1 MRKEAHLPESA
12 CITQRGD
19 LMNHPREL
27 FLPWNGM
34 LAYPT
39 AGEWMP
45 TRLGKAWPPWRQRP
59 GHDLSRVR
67 SRKRFS
73 TISYRRRP
81 CHRGCLLDTWLGT
94 RQQPSSERML
104 RRARA
109 SSGEPWQ
116 RGLVADHFISRE
128 DGTANLTECPT
139 RRSIALYR
147 ALN

>member
-1 MRKEAHLPESA
+1 MYHPARRPYEPSA
-12 CITQRGD
+12 RAVPPVERD
-19 LMNHPREL
+19 A
-27 FLPWNGM
+27 
-34 LAYPT
+34 AYPT

-139 RRSIALYR
+139 RRSIELYR

>member
-1 MRKEAHLPESA
+1 MRKEAHLPRERMYHPARRPYELSA
-12 CITQRGD
+12 RAVPPVERD
-19 LMNHPREL
+19 A
-27 FLPWNGM
+27 
-34 LAYPT
+34 AYPT

-73 TISYRRRP
+73 TISYRHP
-81 CHRGCLLDTWLGT
+81 CHRGCLLDTRL
-94 RQQPSSERML
+94 RQPSRERML
-104 RRARA
+104 RRNAGIKRR
-109 SSGEPWQ
+109 SVQ

>member
-1 MRKEAHLPESA
+1 MYHPARRPYEPSA
-12 CITQRGD
+12 RAVPPVERD
-19 LMNHPREL
+19 A
-27 FLPWNGM
+27 
-34 LAYPT
+34 AYPT

-45 TRLGKAWPPWRQRP
+45 TRLGKAWSPWRQRS

-73 TISYRRRP
+73 AISYRHP
-81 CHRGCLLDTWLGT
+81 CRGGYLLDTRLGYET
-94 RQQPSSERML
+94 AFERADAEENAGIE
-104 RRARA
+104 RR
-109 SSGEPWQ
+109 SVQ